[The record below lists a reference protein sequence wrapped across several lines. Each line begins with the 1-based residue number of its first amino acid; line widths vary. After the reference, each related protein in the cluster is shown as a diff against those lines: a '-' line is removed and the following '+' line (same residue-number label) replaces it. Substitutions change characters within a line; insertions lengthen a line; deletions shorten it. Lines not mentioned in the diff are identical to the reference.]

1 MHSIH
6 LKEFDHANYTI
17 NVMYVFINLIAD
29 YLFSK
34 FQIMALSQLIRIIEL
49 GKKCNRVSRKLFY
62 SQSIVLKITIAK
74 LLPDKL
80 LQYISMMHNTIHQ

>member
-49 GKKCNRVSRKLFY
+49 GKNVIGYLENCFILN
-62 SQSIVLKITIAK
+62 Q
-74 LLPDKL
+74 
-80 LQYISMMHNTIHQ
+80 